1 MPADRSRVFAFT
13 PTGGIASRMQRKE
26 TTRQRLRTDHR
37 VVWLACLLPAALTTL
52 LVTAGTAAA
61 AVETKVFEF
70 DELAPGTRIV
80 EQYKGYVVFEE
91 ATKVGFEHG
100 SEPKDN
106 VVADAA
112 NCLGPVTRET
122 SKTSSPPIF
131 ASNYCGQ
138 EFGPAGTFAVLT
150 SYAKAVTAYVGD
162 AEVEGIAFRLDAYD
176 AEHHLL
182 GHSEATASSASVDTP
197 IEFEAPSYEIAYFAL
212 YRTNS
217 TTQSFTVGFDN
228 LSLDIGGASPDITLS
243 ASASGEIAQGGSIK
257 HTVTVFRDN
266 GSEGNVR
273 LKAAGLPSGVSASFE
288 PEVLT
293 GTESTSTLT
302 LSAKTNAP
310 LAEASG
316 TIKAEPETVKAGSVT
331 RKVALDVAVVAP
343 FSVYVGNAS
352 NIPAYTTV
360 QLPPC
365 SSASVV
371 VRTMLQPGFPGPV
384 DLALSSAGPP
394 PDLSAASLEHEHVE
408 TSEFDIAG
416 VNEQRLRITRN
427 GNGPASGTFSVQVAG
442 TSGPFSEPPAT
453 VLVERAAPTI
463 TALTPLKGHTP
474 QALSP
479 GTEVTLQ
486 GEGFC
491 PNTTVQFG
499 NGSAVVPA
507 GSINGS
513 GTSLK
518 ASVPRLATSGTVA
531 VTSGGASANAPSAMT
546 IDSYRNVNGYQFHNY
561 NPFITF
567 SQMTE
572 AFGPEQT
579 EIKLDLCWPFGCD
592 VKFPSPIA
600 LIVQLIAD
608 ESLKSG
614 ACFGMSLSSQ
624 RLLEGYRQFNE
635 FPPGS
640 ANSVFGLAEGEQPSP
655 ALMDFINSRHV
666 QQLSTEFLT
675 HALSAETSQGTAGGV
690 SMSKSVYE
698 EIEGAFA
705 NHEYPLIALEEGA
718 RGHVVV
724 AYDLEGSPGDYYI
737 DVYDSNLPFNSGG
750 SEDGEGQA
758 SHHEGNVYSSR
769 VHVGSD
775 GEWTLPSTGISGGVT
790 GLFVT
795 DPGGFPLRPSMIG
808 GPGPIGFLFTSNS
821 GSGSPSS
828 TVSQLEDSSG
838 HKLLTPS
845 GEPNTDPATRLA
857 AAEFGPLV
865 GATARASAAVSTASQ
880 GIIVSTTERALKE
893 TVTGASSG
901 GDTHTLVGPGFAAQ
915 VTTKAGKGVKD
926 TLSLSPTLPQVTFS
940 SKAAHKPLSLK
951 LVDGL
956 SKEAH
961 VAQVSTTSFGG
972 HGDELRLTHSGNGL
986 LFAHHGAATTFS
998 ITLSAAGRKG
1008 AKTFHSGPMHIGR
1021 GASATIAAI
1030 HWSNLAGA
1038 TLSLRVGRRTVR
1050 VRNHQHI
1057 ARLARVRALR
1067 ARKTAKGVVLKISA
1081 ALRRLPKHSKL
1092 AFAWAIR
1099 RGRHVVATHARLTSA
1114 KVRSASYTFKPPK
1127 RGAYSLTATVAVI
1140 STSGLATTSSKAT
1153 RRLTFRYR

>member
-1 MPADRSRVFAFT
+1 MRRKKTTGQRPRMGRQSR
-13 PTGGIASRMQRKE
+13 
-26 TTRQRLRTDHR
+26 TREWA
-37 VVWLACLLPAALTTL
+37 VWLAFLLPAALAAS
-52 LVTAGTAAA
+52 LVTAGVAAA
-61 AVETKVFEF
+61 AVETKVFGF
-70 DELAPGTRIV
+70 DELPLIERITD
-80 EQYKGYVVFEE
+80 QYKSYVVFEE
-91 ATKVGFEHG
+91 ATKVGFEIAH
-100 SEPKDN
+100 EPEDN
-106 VVADAA
+106 VVANAA

-122 SKTSSPPIF
+122 SKTASPPIF
-131 ASNYCGQ
+131 ASNFCGV
-138 EFGPAGTFAVLT
+138 EFGSAGTFAVLT
-150 SYAKAVTAYVGD
+150 NYARKVVAYVGD
-162 AEVEGIAFRLDAYD
+162 AATSGIVFRLDAYD
-176 AEHHLL
+176 SEHTLI
-182 GHSEATASSASVDTP
+182 GSREATASSASIDTP
-197 IEFEAPSYEIAYFAL
+197 IEFDAGSYQIAYFAL
-212 YRTNS
+212 YRKNPEVEY
-217 TTQSFTVGFDN
+217 QSFTVGFDN
-228 LSLDIGGASPDITLS
+228 LTLEVGGASPDITLS

-257 HTVTVFRDN
+257 HTVTVLRDN

-273 LKAAGLPSGVSASFE
+273 LKAAGLPSGVSAKFE

-302 LSAKTNAP
+302 LSAKTDAP

-343 FSVYVGNAS
+343 FNVYVGNS
-352 NIPAYTTV
+352 SSIPAYTTV

-365 SSASVV
+365 ASASVL

-384 DLALSSAGPP
+384 DLAPSSAGPP
-394 PDLSAASLEHEHVE
+394 TDLSAASLEHEHVE
-408 TSEFDIAG
+408 ASEFDIAG
-416 VNEQRLRITRN
+416 VNEQRLLITRN
-427 GNGPASGTFSVQVAG
+427 GNGPASGTFSVQVTG

-453 VLVERAAPTI
+453 VLVERAPPVIAS
-463 TALTPLKGHTP
+463 LTPLKGHTP
-474 QALSP
+474 QALLP
-479 GTEVTLQ
+479 GTEVTVQ

-491 PNTTVQFG
+491 PGTTVQFG
-499 NGSAVVPA
+499 NASAAVPA

-518 ASVPRLATSGTVA
+518 ASVPRLATSGTV
-531 VTSGGASANAPSAMT
+531 VVSSGGASANAPFPMT

-561 NPFITF
+561 NPYITF
-567 SQMTE
+567 SQLTE

-592 VKFPSPIA
+592 IKFPNPIA
-600 LIVQLIAD
+600 LVIQLIAN
-608 ESLKSG
+608 ESLDSG

-640 ANSVFGLAEGEQPSP
+640 AGSVFGLAEGEQPSP
-655 ALMDFINSRHV
+655 ALMNFINSRHV

-705 NHEYPLIALEEGA
+705 NHEYPLIALEEGS

-737 DVYDSNLPFNSGG
+737 DVYDSNLPFGSGG
-750 SEDGEGQA
+750 SEEGEGQA
-758 SHHEGNVYSSR
+758 SHHEGNVYASR

-838 HKLLTPS
+838 HKLLTAS

-857 AAEFGPLV
+857 AAQFVPLV
-865 GATARASAAVSTASQ
+865 GARAGASAAASAAAQ
-880 GIIVSTTERALKE
+880 GIIVSTTESALKE

-926 TLSLSPTLPQVTFS
+926 TLSLSPKLPQVTFS
-940 SKAAHKPLSLK
+940 TAAAHKPLSLK

-972 HGDELRLTHSGNGL
+972 HGDELRLTRSGNGL
-986 LFAHHGAATTFS
+986 QFVHHGAATTFS
-998 ITLSAAGRKG
+998 MTLSALGGKG
-1008 AKTFHSGPMHIGR
+1008 APTTFKSGPLHIGS
-1021 GASATIAAI
+1021 GGSARIAAI
-1030 HWSNLAGA
+1030 HWSGLAGA
-1038 TLSLRVGRRTVR
+1038 TLTLRIGHRTVR
-1050 VRNHQHI
+1050 VRNHLHV
-1057 ARLARVRALR
+1057 ARLARVRALSAHR
-1067 ARKTAKGVVLKISA
+1067 TAKGVVLKISA

-1114 KVRSASYTFKPPK
+1114 KARSASYTFRPPA
-1127 RGAYSLTATVAVI
+1127 RGSYRLTATVAVI
-1140 STSGLATTSSKAT
+1140 STSGLTTTSSKAT
-1153 RRLTFRYR
+1153 RRLAFRYR